1 MNPGPQRLWPLPN
14 PWSPSIIP
22 PMPQNGNS
30 VTLLFRSEVAA
41 VLASE
46 AVEPVSAASDVA
58 ASSAVVVPVVVEF
71 VPAASD
77 VAASPPITAAKAVS
91 STSASAAFFLSI
103 SFHLLFVL
111 KQRCP
116 NAY

>member
-1 MNPGPQRLWPLPN
+1 
-14 PWSPSIIP
+14 
-22 PMPQNGNS
+22 
-30 VTLLFRSEVAA
+30 VAA

-58 ASSAVVVPVVVEF
+58 AS
-71 VPAASD
+71 
-77 VAASPPITAAKAVS
+77 PPITAAKAVS
-91 STSASAAFFLSI
+91 STSVSAIVFLSI

>member
-1 MNPGPQRLWPLPN
+1 
-14 PWSPSIIP
+14 
-22 PMPQNGNS
+22 MPQSGRS
-30 VTLLFRSEVAA
+30 VTLLLSSDVAA

-58 ASSAVVVPVVVEF
+58 ASCAVVVPEVVEL
-71 VPAASD
+71 VPAAND

-91 STSASAAFFLSI
+91 STSVSAIVFLSI

>member
-1 MNPGPQRLWPLPN
+1 
-14 PWSPSIIP
+14 
-22 PMPQNGNS
+22 
-30 VTLLFRSEVAA
+30 VAA

-58 ASSAVVVPVVVEF
+58 ASL
-71 VPAASD
+71 
-77 VAASPPITAAKAVS
+77 PITAAKAVS
-91 STSASAAFFLSI
+91 SISVSAIVFLSI

>member
-1 MNPGPQRLWPLPN
+1 
-14 PWSPSIIP
+14 
-22 PMPQNGNS
+22 MPQNGNS
-30 VTLLFRSEVAA
+30 VTLRLGSEVVA

-46 AVEPVSAASDVA
+46 AVV
-58 ASSAVVVPVVVEF
+58 F

-91 STSASAAFFLSI
+91 SASAIAVVFLSI
-103 SFHLLFVL
+103 FFHLLFVL
-111 KQRCP
+111 KDHCP